1 MFEIWRDEEGTI
13 MLAGKLDASQAE
25 KARAFLETVTESC
38 TLDFKDLIYISSA
51 GLGILVGV
59 QRRLGETGHALKIT
73 NLNNHIRELF
83 KIAGFDFIFDIE

>member
-1 MFEIWRDEEGTI
+1 MFEIRRDEEGTI
-13 MLAGKLDASQAE
+13 NLAGKLDASQAE
-25 KARAFLETVTESC
+25 KAREFFDTVTESC

-59 QRRLGETGHALKIT
+59 QRRLGDSGHALKII